1 MAFTDEDIKIYD
13 GEEPVPTGLGAEDS
27 AARYVAHRDN
37 GNLEKTRQLGE
48 LLAQTLVG
56 DAGRLA
62 EDPYGQ
68 QKLVLLSFLISDELE
83 AALTD
88 AMLRQSAAAAFRRR
102 VEELDPAI
110 HGIITDSAAFTLYI
124 LHDRRVGNE
133 ECGQV
138 LANLC
143 DRDSDETRYRDGNAL
158 AEEYRGLFSGIIQ
171 SYTFKEL

>member
-13 GEEPVPTGLGAEDS
+13 GEAPGLDGLGEEES
-27 AARYVAHRDN
+27 AALYVAHRDN

-56 DAGRLA
+56 DAARL
-62 EDPYGQ
+62 EGDPYGH

-83 AALTD
+83 AGLVD
-88 AMLRQSAAAAFRRR
+88 GMLRQSVAAAFRRR

-110 HGIITDSAAFTLYI
+110 FAIITDSTAFTLYI

-138 LANLC
+138 LAELC
-143 DRDSDETRYRDGNAL
+143 DRDGDEVLIREGNAL
-158 AEEYRGLFSGIIQ
+158 AVEYRGLFSGIIQ
-171 SYTFKEL
+171 SYTFK